1 MVLMH
6 DAPPA
11 SNLLETHSQSKFQPF
26 ALAVRT
32 DARALSHGCRE
43 GHIPARSNLHV
54 VKIKRTGFSAREK
67 NISQVAI

>member
-11 SNLLETHSQSKFQPF
+11 SNLAETHSQSKFQLF

-32 DARALSHGCRE
+32 DARALTYRRGESH
-43 GHIPARSNLHV
+43 IFARSDLHV
-54 VKIKRTGFSAREK
+54 VKVKGDRLLRP
-67 NISQVAI
+67 